1 MKTSSAMPIARSS
14 AVRPA
19 HPAPLCAPLAA
30 LGLAMLAMP
39 ASAQSVESDLPEG
52 FEAPVLDAAD
62 YALPDLGD
70 KLLSEAVLEDKRD
83 RFLVKFGFAFLP
95 ADYTTFDQDADSVA
109 QVGEQDDQYEVR
121 SLRFMARGYFELGR
135 KWNYVLSYE
144 YKGFDKT
151 TDADWTTT
159 DVSLST
165 EFEGIGRLSFG
176 KIKEP
181 YAYEMVGD
189 AANLPHSERLLSPF
203 FISRNTGVQLSNTMF
218 NQRATWAVGWYN
230 DWLTKGESFSGSG
243 NDVAARVTALPV
255 LSESG
260 NQYLH
265 VAASVRYYAG
275 DANTLRFK
283 GKPASNVSS
292 NYVDTGNITGDHAWN
307 TGLEVLWANQG
318 YSLLGEYVTSSVSSR
333 AAGNPDFSGYYLT
346 AGWVLSGEHRP
357 YDRKAGYARRVQ
369 PKGRWGAVE
378 LVGRIGRVDLNDG
391 SVRGGEMTGWWA
403 GANWW
408 ATRRWKASV
417 GYGNIDLDKK
427 GVTGNTKTWLS
438 RVQWIY

>member
-1 MKTSSAMPIARSS
+1 M
-14 AVRPA
+14 
-19 HPAPLCAPLAA
+19 
-30 LGLAMLAMP
+30 
-39 ASAQSVESDLPEG
+39 
-52 FEAPVLDAAD
+52 
-62 YALPDLGD
+62 
-70 KLLSEAVLEDKRD
+70 
-83 RFLVKFGFAFLP
+83 
-95 ADYTTFDQDADSVA
+95 A

-218 NQRATWAVGWYN
+218 DQRATWAVGWYN

-255 LSESG
+255 WSESG
-260 NQYLH
+260 DQYLH
-265 VAASVRYYAG
+265 VAASLRYYAG

-292 NYVDTGNITGDHAWN
+292 NYVDTGNLTGDHAWN
-307 TGLEVLWANQG
+307 TGLEVLWAKQG
-318 YSLLGEYVTSSVSSR
+318 WSLLGEYVTSSVSAP
-333 AAGNPDFSGYYLT
+333 AAGDPDFSGYYLT

-378 LVGRIGRVDLNDG
+378 LVARVGRVDLDDG
-391 SVRGGEMTGWWA
+391 NVRGGAMSGWWA

-438 RVQWIY
+438 RIQWIY